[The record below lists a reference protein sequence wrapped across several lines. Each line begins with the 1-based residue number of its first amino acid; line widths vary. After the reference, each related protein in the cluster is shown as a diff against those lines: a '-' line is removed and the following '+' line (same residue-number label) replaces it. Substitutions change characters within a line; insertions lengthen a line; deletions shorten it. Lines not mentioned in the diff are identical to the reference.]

1 MQVFLINFLF
11 ISIREMDLNFAM
23 EMEAFQIFFNFKELV
38 IVQESYLEIFMEIFA
53 ANFEFFLEVLD
64 LLDFKSFNL

>member
-1 MQVFLINFLF
+1 MQVFLVSFLF
-11 ISIREMDLNFAM
+11 IGIREMDLNSAM